1 MITHRVYHMCM
12 STKKHTK
19 QAMGV
24 YDEHILYKSSQRKT
38 VS

>member
-1 MITHRVYHMCM
+1 MTHRVYHMCM

-19 QAMGV
+19 QAMDV
-24 YDEHILYKSSQRKT
+24 YDECILYKSSQRKA